1 MGSIV
6 RKITKPV
13 AKFLDKVVPN
23 EIKPALPYIS
33 AAVPFLAPTTGILGT
48 MAGRAALSGG
58 SNILAQLAQEGS
70 EGDFSGLSALLAT
83 ATGALSAPGTA
94 TYGPAGPPGSEQI
107 IQSGS
112 PGAADFFAQ
121 KAAGMDTGILKS
133 GTEFLGKTSEGLASM
148 GDILRPGGEAAG
160 LNLATT
166 KAALVPFTQGS
177 TDLAMAT
184 ARKALKDYED
194 ELDAFNLQAGQA
206 QEASDSARRAAI
218 ISSMTAAAFDQGII
232 DDTLAQLGLRDGG
245 RVGLETGGTPE
256 DNKKTFADYEKEEK
270 IEEFTNLVDK
280 LMTDEGVQ
288 DKGYAIRLASDLINM
303 KNKDIDSDRLKF
315 LNERSTLFALPT
327 DKRPE
332 PEYYD
337 ALDALEKRVDFQ
349 LGGRVGLE
357 FGGIPA
363 AVKAVEEKPKEFL
376 VDKLKVTIQ
385 PGQSEMMGIMNA
397 MMNDVD
403 GVMPEDRKMEFYKLY
418 LPQLYQQGEISKK
431 EYEGLKDELF
441 GEGKAEGGRIGFKD
455 GSSTGSFG
463 TDRYVSEMLESG
475 SDLFNRGENFLN
487 RYEDMV
493 KEKKIDS
500 KVFDMLNEYKNL
512 QKEAETTE
520 DKFQNTN
527 LMDKAEETL
536 DKDALKYY
544 DKKAKNLEKKEDDL
558 TKKEE
563 GIIALEKKTNFDVS
577 EITKTPD
584 FQNWLKLY
592 ETDTRK
598 ALNHPYV
605 DIYLGVLGSK
615 LKGRDKSYDETVGFA
630 NGGLMGLKMGGMP
643 MEMDYRQ
650 GGFIP
655 VGSKERADDVP
666 ARLSKNEFVMTAD
679 AVRAAGGG
687 SVNKGAQR
695 MYELMNNLEAR
706 V

>member
-1 MGSIV
+1 MGSFV

-58 SNILAQLAQEGS
+58 ANILAQLAQEGS

-133 GTEFLGKTSEGLASM
+133 GTEFLGKTAEGLASM

-184 ARKALKDYED
+184 ARRALKDYED

-232 DDTLAQLGLRDGG
+232 DDTLAQLGLR
-245 RVGLETGGTPE
+245 
-256 DNKKTFADYEKEEK
+256 N
-270 IEEFTNLVDK
+270 
-280 LMTDEGVQ
+280 
-288 DKGYAIRLASDLINM
+288 
-303 KNKDIDSDRLKF
+303 
-315 LNERSTLFALPT
+315 
-327 DKRPE
+327 
-332 PEYYD
+332 
-337 ALDALEKRVDFQ
+337 
-349 LGGRVGLE
+349 GGRVGLE

-363 AVKAVEEKPKEFL
+363 AVEAVEEKPKEFL
-376 VDKLKVTIQ
+376 VDKLKVTVQ

-418 LPQLYQQGEISKK
+418 LPQVYQQGEISKK
-431 EYEGLKDELF
+431 EYEALKDELF
-441 GEGKAEGGRIGFKD
+441 GEGKAE
-455 GSSTGSFG
+455 
-463 TDRYVSEMLESG
+463 
-475 SDLFNRGENFLN
+475 
-487 RYEDMV
+487 
-493 KEKKIDS
+493 
-500 KVFDMLNEYKNL
+500 
-512 QKEAETTE
+512 
-520 DKFQNTN
+520 
-527 LMDKAEETL
+527 
-536 DKDALKYY
+536 
-544 DKKAKNLEKKEDDL
+544 
-558 TKKEE
+558 
-563 GIIALEKKTNFDVS
+563 
-577 EITKTPD
+577 
-584 FQNWLKLY
+584 
-592 ETDTRK
+592 
-598 ALNHPYV
+598 
-605 DIYLGVLGSK
+605 
-615 LKGRDKSYDETVGFA
+615 
-630 NGGLMGLKMGGMP
+630 GGLMGLKMGGMP

>member
-1 MGSIV
+1 MGFFKKV
-6 RKITKPV
+6 FKKVTKPV
-13 AKFLDKVVPN
+13 SKVLDKIIPN
-23 EIKPALPYIS
+23 EVKPFLPYIS

-48 MAGRAALSGG
+48 MAGRAALAGG

-133 GTEFLGKTSEGLASM
+133 GTEFLGKTAEGLASM

-184 ARKALKDYED
+184 ARRALKDYED

-232 DDTLAQLGLRDGG
+232 DDTLAQLGLR
-245 RVGLETGGTPE
+245 
-256 DNKKTFADYEKEEK
+256 N
-270 IEEFTNLVDK
+270 
-280 LMTDEGVQ
+280 
-288 DKGYAIRLASDLINM
+288 
-303 KNKDIDSDRLKF
+303 
-315 LNERSTLFALPT
+315 
-327 DKRPE
+327 
-332 PEYYD
+332 
-337 ALDALEKRVDFQ
+337 
-349 LGGRVGLE
+349 GGRVGLE

-363 AVKAVEEKPKEFL
+363 AVEAVEEKPKEFL
-376 VDKLKVTIQ
+376 VDKLKVTVQ

-418 LPQLYQQGEISKK
+418 LPQVYQQGEISKK
-431 EYEGLKDELF
+431 EYEALKDELF
-441 GEGKAEGGRIGFKD
+441 GEGKAE
-455 GSSTGSFG
+455 
-463 TDRYVSEMLESG
+463 
-475 SDLFNRGENFLN
+475 
-487 RYEDMV
+487 
-493 KEKKIDS
+493 
-500 KVFDMLNEYKNL
+500 
-512 QKEAETTE
+512 
-520 DKFQNTN
+520 
-527 LMDKAEETL
+527 
-536 DKDALKYY
+536 
-544 DKKAKNLEKKEDDL
+544 
-558 TKKEE
+558 
-563 GIIALEKKTNFDVS
+563 
-577 EITKTPD
+577 
-584 FQNWLKLY
+584 
-592 ETDTRK
+592 
-598 ALNHPYV
+598 
-605 DIYLGVLGSK
+605 
-615 LKGRDKSYDETVGFA
+615 
-630 NGGLMGLKMGGMP
+630 GGLMGLKMGGMP

>member
-1 MGSIV
+1 MGSFV
-6 RKITKPV
+6 RRITKPFKKITKPV
-13 AKFLDKVVPN
+13 AKILDKIVPN

-133 GTEFLGKTSEGLASM
+133 GTEFLGNTAEGLASM

-184 ARKALKDYED
+184 ARRALKDYED

-232 DDTLAQLGLRDGG
+232 DDTLAQLGLR
-245 RVGLETGGTPE
+245 
-256 DNKKTFADYEKEEK
+256 N
-270 IEEFTNLVDK
+270 
-280 LMTDEGVQ
+280 
-288 DKGYAIRLASDLINM
+288 
-303 KNKDIDSDRLKF
+303 
-315 LNERSTLFALPT
+315 
-327 DKRPE
+327 
-332 PEYYD
+332 
-337 ALDALEKRVDFQ
+337 
-349 LGGRVGLE
+349 GGRVGLE

-363 AVKAVEEKPKEFL
+363 AVEAVEEKPKEFL
-376 VDKLKVTIQ
+376 VDKLKVTVQ

-418 LPQLYQQGEISKK
+418 LPQVYQQGEISKK
-431 EYEGLKDELF
+431 EYEALKDELF
-441 GEGKAEGGRIGFKD
+441 GEGKAK
-455 GSSTGSFG
+455 
-463 TDRYVSEMLESG
+463 
-475 SDLFNRGENFLN
+475 
-487 RYEDMV
+487 
-493 KEKKIDS
+493 
-500 KVFDMLNEYKNL
+500 
-512 QKEAETTE
+512 
-520 DKFQNTN
+520 
-527 LMDKAEETL
+527 
-536 DKDALKYY
+536 
-544 DKKAKNLEKKEDDL
+544 
-558 TKKEE
+558 
-563 GIIALEKKTNFDVS
+563 
-577 EITKTPD
+577 
-584 FQNWLKLY
+584 
-592 ETDTRK
+592 
-598 ALNHPYV
+598 
-605 DIYLGVLGSK
+605 
-615 LKGRDKSYDETVGFA
+615 
-630 NGGLMGLKMGGMP
+630 GGLMGLKMGGMP

-687 SVNKGAQR
+687 SVNEGARR
-695 MYELMNNLEAR
+695 MYNLMNNLEAR
-706 V
+706 A

>member
-1 MGSIV
+1 MGFFKKV
-6 RKITKPV
+6 FKKVTKPV
-13 AKFLDKVVPN
+13 SKVLDKIIPN
-23 EIKPALPYIS
+23 EVKPFLPYIS

-133 GTEFLGKTSEGLASM
+133 GTEFLGKTAEGLASM

-160 LNLATT
+160 LNLATA
-166 KAALVPFTQGS
+166 KAALVPFSQGS

-184 ARKALKDYED
+184 ARKALQDYED

-232 DDTLAQLGLRDGG
+232 DDTLAQLGLR
-245 RVGLETGGTPE
+245 
-256 DNKKTFADYEKEEK
+256 N
-270 IEEFTNLVDK
+270 
-280 LMTDEGVQ
+280 
-288 DKGYAIRLASDLINM
+288 
-303 KNKDIDSDRLKF
+303 
-315 LNERSTLFALPT
+315 
-327 DKRPE
+327 
-332 PEYYD
+332 
-337 ALDALEKRVDFQ
+337 
-349 LGGRVGLE
+349 GGRVGLE

-363 AVKAVEEKPKEFL
+363 AVEAVEEKPKEFL
-376 VDKLKVTIQ
+376 VDKLKVTVQ

-418 LPQLYQQGEISKK
+418 LPQVYQQGEISKK
-431 EYEGLKDELF
+431 EYEALKDELF
-441 GEGKAEGGRIGFKD
+441 GEGKAE
-455 GSSTGSFG
+455 
-463 TDRYVSEMLESG
+463 
-475 SDLFNRGENFLN
+475 
-487 RYEDMV
+487 
-493 KEKKIDS
+493 
-500 KVFDMLNEYKNL
+500 
-512 QKEAETTE
+512 
-520 DKFQNTN
+520 
-527 LMDKAEETL
+527 
-536 DKDALKYY
+536 
-544 DKKAKNLEKKEDDL
+544 
-558 TKKEE
+558 
-563 GIIALEKKTNFDVS
+563 
-577 EITKTPD
+577 
-584 FQNWLKLY
+584 
-592 ETDTRK
+592 
-598 ALNHPYV
+598 
-605 DIYLGVLGSK
+605 
-615 LKGRDKSYDETVGFA
+615 
-630 NGGLMGLKMGGMP
+630 GGLMGLKMGGMP

>member
-1 MGSIV
+1 MGFFKKV
-6 RKITKPV
+6 FKKVTKPV
-13 AKFLDKVVPN
+13 SKVLDKIIPN
-23 EIKPALPYIS
+23 EVKPFLPYIS

-133 GTEFLGKTSEGLASM
+133 GTEFLGKTAEGLASM

-232 DDTLAQLGLRDGG
+232 DDTLAQLGLR
-245 RVGLETGGTPE
+245 
-256 DNKKTFADYEKEEK
+256 N
-270 IEEFTNLVDK
+270 
-280 LMTDEGVQ
+280 
-288 DKGYAIRLASDLINM
+288 
-303 KNKDIDSDRLKF
+303 
-315 LNERSTLFALPT
+315 
-327 DKRPE
+327 
-332 PEYYD
+332 
-337 ALDALEKRVDFQ
+337 
-349 LGGRVGLE
+349 GGRVGLE

-376 VDKLKVTIQ
+376 VDKLKVTVQ

-418 LPQLYQQGEISKK
+418 LPQVYQQGEISKK
-431 EYEGLKDELF
+431 EYEALKDELF

-500 KVFDMLNEYKNL
+500 RVFDMLNEYKNL

-527 LMDKAEETL
+527 LMNKAEETL

-544 DKKAKNLEKKEDDL
+544 DKKIKNLEKKEDDL

-592 ETDTRK
+592 ETDRRK
-598 ALNHPYV
+598 ALDHPYV